1 MKLSAV
7 RMAPR
12 FFLHVKG
19 WVHGV
24 NILLIQLFPQLL
36 DAFAKPLEVD
46 DLPFPEELDHIT
58 DIRVIAEPQD
68 IVISH
73 PGLLLWRSGTLATII
88 HRNIGNKRLIS
99 IK

>member
-46 DLPFPEELDHIT
+46 DLPLPQELDHIVY
-58 DIRVIAEPQD
+58 IGIVRQAENVVIG
-68 IVISH
+68 H
-73 PGLLLWRSGTLATII
+73 PSLLLC
-88 HRNIGNKRLIS
+88 
-99 IK
+99 